1 MENLYELMEEI
12 DLGSAELEEVQ
23 KADICKFDFPAVS
36 VTTGHSAYFYFNA
49 AAKPLFENFD
59 KIKFFTTPEYV
70 IFADGKG
77 DWKNTFSV
85 QERRPKLRDKS
96 ISCFSY
102 YKATIPAAMKEKKL
116 QPGCYKL
123 YKCKQGFAFKRYEPL
138 EVSNATA

>member
-1 MENLYELMEEI
+1 MENPYELMEEI

-23 KADICKFDFPAVS
+23 KTDICKFDFPAVS
-36 VTTGHSAYFYFNA
+36 VTTGRSAYFYFNA
-49 AAKPLFENFD
+49 AAKPLFEKFD

-85 QERRPKLRDKS
+85 QERRPRLSDKS
-96 ISCFSY
+96 FSY

-138 EVSNATA
+138 EVPNATA

>member
-23 KADICKFDFPAVS
+23 KTALFRFDFPAVS
-36 VTTGHSAYFYFNA
+36 VTAGHSPYFYFNA
-49 AAKPLFENFD
+49 AAKPLFEKFD
-59 KIKFFTTPEYV
+59 KIKFFTTSEYIV
-70 IFADGKG
+70 FADGKG

-85 QERRPKLRDKS
+85 QERRPKPGSKQ
-96 ISCFSY
+96 CFSPY

-138 EVSNATA
+138 ALL

>member
-23 KADICKFDFPAVS
+23 KAISLAFPAVT
-36 VTTGHSAYFYFNA
+36 VTRGDRPYFYFNV

-59 KIKFFTTPEYV
+59 KVKFFTTPEYIV
-70 IFADGKG
+70 FADGKG
-77 DWKNTFSV
+77 DWKNTFSIAEK
-85 QERRPKLRDKS
+85 QRRSSDKS
-96 ISCFSY
+96 IYYSY
-102 YKATIPAAMKEKKL
+102 YKAIVPAALKEKKI

-138 EVSNATA
+138 EGPNATA

>member
-1 MENLYELMEEI
+1 MENPYELMEEI
-12 DLGSAELEEVQ
+12 DLGSAELEEVL
-23 KADICKFDFPAVS
+23 KAYICKFDFPAVS
-36 VTTGHSAYFYFNA
+36 VVSGDTPYFYFNV

-85 QERRPKLRDKS
+85 QERRSKLRDKS
-96 ISCFSY
+96 LSCSSY

>member
-1 MENLYELMEEI
+1 MENPYELMEEI

-23 KADICKFDFPAVS
+23 KTDICKFDFPAVS
-36 VTTGHSAYFYFNA
+36 VTAGRSAYFYFNA
-49 AAKPLFENFD
+49 AAKPLFEKFD

-85 QERRPKLRDKS
+85 QERRPRLSDKS
-96 ISCFSY
+96 FSY